1 MLVTALAPIIG
12 YDEAPTIAH
21 HAMDIDLTLKEAA
34 LHLGYVD
41 KATFD
46 CVLDP
51 KKRVKLCAAVTE

>member
-1 MLVTALAPIIG
+1 
-12 YDEAPTIAH
+12 
-21 HAMDIDLTLKEAA
+21 MDNDLTLKEAA

-51 KKRVKLCAAVTE
+51 KEIVKPGAAVTE